1 MERAGWA
8 ALSPA
13 LRGSLESAGR
23 DRNVLRVKERDFSVG
38 DLSWGRGGTLGR
50 DTSLYKAMQQVCR
63 STTEQGF
70 LCYEEM
76 FIWANELLDI
86 YPRIADA
93 LRYRFPLLFVDE
105 VQDNSKAQSALLHR
119 TCLVWRAAGSVV
131 TFSSAAAGSATL
143 SGCGFTSPGAVCCAS
158 PTLRAICNAATNS
171 LAVILHHTATFS
183 WLAVGA
189 CGRNNIALDFPQR
202 GFGRARHARRRPRQ
216 HQRMDHLSRPGGGT
230 GGD

>member
-1 MERAGWA
+1 MMERAGWA

-13 LRGSLESAGR
+13 LRGSVESAGR

-105 VQDNSKAQSALLHR
+105 VQDNSEAQSALLHR
-119 TCLVWRAAGSVV
+119 TFVDGNSTVIRQRFGDMNQAIFGYAGQEGAASDIFSLSQRCLAYSQQPQVWPADSGFCQSLCSHTTSVGWAWAFGKAGP
-131 TFSSAAAGSATL
+131 F
-143 SGCGFTSPGAVCCAS
+143 
-158 PTLRAICNAATNS
+158 
-171 LAVILHHTATFS
+171 
-183 WLAVGA
+183 
-189 CGRNNIALDFPQR
+189 
-202 GFGRARHARRRPRQ
+202 
-216 HQRMDHLSRPGGGT
+216 
-230 GGD
+230 